1 MKEIIVSWVISHG
14 ASQKA
19 RLSLPL
25 PYLREALLW
34 STKTTISF
42 RAFVGHVLWLW
53 LVAMPVWI
61 ILGGRTIALFCWEF
75 IDLLQS
81 IF

>member
-1 MKEIIVSWVISHG
+1 MVVRLVISHG

-25 PYLREALLW
+25 AYLREALLW
-34 STKTTISF
+34 STKITISF
-42 RAFVGHVLWLW
+42 RAFVGHILWLC

-61 ILGGRTIALFCWEF
+61 VLGGSNIALFCWKF

-81 IF
+81 IS